1 MAAPSGPTKLD
12 TRENPFTQARR
23 FGSLKLFLKVSL
35 ELVLGVIY
43 IETSLPID
51 IQFMNMYE
59 FIKQI
64 WLLQQ
69 YLLAQGLG
77 GSGCDCHSEICR
89 IRNCTVCVCL
99 FGLYFQCFF
108 MRQLN

>member
-1 MAAPSGPTKLD
+1 MTYLVYHVFFEKPEIALLAFHERPQNLRSFGERPQKL
-12 TRENPFTQARR
+12 
-23 FGSLKLFLKVSL
+23 GWL
-35 ELVLGVIY
+35 EYQG
-43 IETSLPID
+43 
-51 IQFMNMYE
+51 FMNMYE

-99 FGLYFQCFF
+99 LAGTSSAFS
-108 MRQLN
+108 